1 LVSLLSFQHINFIFM
16 QYTVNRPSSPLTD
29 DQYGWPKI
37 SPNQTQLAWNLSF
50 EDVPQVRPDYL
61 SPESSSSEEHQTF
74 SSYSTNSSYSL
85 PSDTGVSALGA
96 AYNASD
102 FDNVKGEDFDP
113 SPTSL
118 NGDNN
123 LPQRKRVRAEYD
135 DEYSGPNSF
144 TLTPSIT
151 IPSSPSNPSAK
162 APPSQQHE
170 IYSNSISPNG
180 SPQSVSYSMLVQ
192 DALSCFLPKPTVVQY
207 DSGDDHEP
215 ESVGKMNRI
224 AHNAIE
230 RRYRNNINDCLNDLK
245 DSVPALKFAR
255 VKDNTIDD
263 SRSAIDNGFEKEDE
277 LIDGVP
283 VATKLNKATI
293 LRKATEYI
301 SHLKSTLEQCESEN
315 KALQNLILQLP
326 RGQEVVTYYRTQKQ
340 QFEVYERERMAVDRQ
355 LAFERRQREKREA
368 RHKSKLL
375 RRGQLS
381 LPELNHRRKSS
392 SSSSAGQTFMV
403 LFLGMTFFSNTNYL
417 HAAHNVSDGIP
428 HATASQSISYFL
440 QNLDIWY
447 VLVDISFLHI
457 LSIDHHYNK
466 YSFSRHIVRIFLV
479 LMAICSIGKA
489 FFTNGLKV
497 RKCKNRGFQKAV
509 STCDCE

>member
-1 LVSLLSFQHINFIFM
+1 
-16 QYTVNRPSSPLTD
+16 
-29 DQYGWPKI
+29 
-37 SPNQTQLAWNLSF
+37 
-50 EDVPQVRPDYL
+50 
-61 SPESSSSEEHQTF
+61 
-74 SSYSTNSSYSL
+74 
-85 PSDTGVSALGA
+85 
-96 AYNASD
+96 
-102 FDNVKGEDFDP
+102 
-113 SPTSL
+113 
-118 NGDNN
+118 
-123 LPQRKRVRAEYD
+123 
-135 DEYSGPNSF
+135 
-144 TLTPSIT
+144 
-151 IPSSPSNPSAK
+151 
-162 APPSQQHE
+162 
-170 IYSNSISPNG
+170 
-180 SPQSVSYSMLVQ
+180 MLVQ
-192 DALSCFLPKPTVVQY
+192 DALSCFQPKPIDVQY
-207 DSGDDHEP
+207 DSGDDQEP

-255 VKDNTIDD
+255 VKDNTGDD

-381 LPELNHRRKSS
+381 LPDLNHRRKSS
-392 SSSSAGQTFMV
+392 ASSSSSAGRTFMV

-417 HAAHNVSDGIP
+417 HAAHNASDGIP
-428 HATASQSISYFL
+428 HSTASQSISYFIR
-440 QNLDIWY
+440 NLDIWY
-447 VLVDISFLHI
+447 VLVDISFLH
-457 LSIDHHYNK
+457 NT
-466 YSFSRHIVRIFLV
+466 F
-479 LMAICSIGKA
+479 
-489 FFTNGLKV
+489 N
-497 RKCKNRGFQKAV
+497 
-509 STCDCE
+509 